1 MAEPCDAAEAPSQV
15 ETCAAGAEPAVM
27 LRALSGEVFVELRP
41 VPATIADVKAAVE
54 ASKDVPSAL
63 QKVMFGD
70 EVLED
75 GYKFDGT
82 SMDLTF
88 VFDESPLFSWDIKS
102 NPDSRLLAGGGSTVS
117 YGHGKYDYVNVLSQ

>member
-27 LRALSGEVFVELRP
+27 LRALSGEVFAELRP

-63 QKVMFGD
+63 QKVMLGD
-70 EVLED
+70 EVLEE

-82 SMDLTF
+82 SMDLTSCSMSRPSSRGTS
-88 VFDESPLFSWDIKS
+88 SPIQTAAFSE
-102 NPDSRLLAGGGSTVS
+102 AVA
-117 YGHGKYDYVNVLSQ
+117 